1 MNCFTRLIG
10 WPIQI
15 FIAVFLLQAHTS
27 ANADDFVLSVLH
39 KQINTAFN
47 SLPLQIIEPGYKQKN
62 TGKSQE
68 LNVYPEPYSQ
78 VNGEE
83 SYELRIEKGRY
94 IIIAL
99 GGVILIIILLF
110 IMFYRQWQMIYHQRI
125 LSLEQRLL
133 RSQMNPHFIFN
144 SLMNIQN
151 FMLSN
156 DVKKANNYLTR
167 FARLVRAILENSR
180 EEFIPLEEEIGML
193 RNYLDLQKLRHN
205 NKLDYEI
212 SIDEHIMTEDILIPP
227 MLTQPFVENAI
238 EHGIMLKEGKGL
250 VSIEICQNKEYLLV
264 IIKDNGIG
272 RKEAMARRETLQK
285 TQRSLSTKITRERIE
300 LYNSKAKNKI
310 ELKISDIKDEN
321 AKTVLGTSVKL
332 KIPLS
337 KI

>member
-1 MNCFTRLIG
+1 MNCFTRLIV

-15 FIAVFLLQAHTS
+15 FIVVFLLQALTS
-27 ANADDFVLSVLH
+27 ANADGFVPSFLH
-39 KQINTAFN
+39 REINTAVT
-47 SLPLQIIEPGYKQKN
+47 SLPSQIIESGYFLNSPGK
-62 TGKSQE
+62 TQE
-68 LNVYPEPYSQ
+68 LNPYPALHPKL
-78 VNGEE
+78 NGDE
-83 SYELRIEKGRY
+83 SYELRIEKDRY

-110 IMFYRQWQMIYHQRI
+110 IMIYRQWQLKYHQRI

-167 FARLVRAILENSR
+167 FARLIRAILENSR
-180 EEFIPLEEEIGML
+180 EEFISLEEEIDML

-205 NKLDYEI
+205 NKMDYEI
-212 SIDEHIMTEDILIPP
+212 SIDEHIITEDVLMPP

-250 VSIEICQNKEYLLV
+250 VNIEICQNNEYLLV
-264 IIKDNGIG
+264 IINDNGVG
-272 RKEAMARRETLQK
+272 RKEAMARRETPQK

-300 LYNSKAKNKI
+300 LYNSKAKSKI

-321 AKTVLGTSVKL
+321 AKTILGTSVKL

>member
-1 MNCFTRLIG
+1 MNCFTRLIA

-27 ANADDFVLSVLH
+27 ANAGDFVLSN
-39 KQINTAFN
+39 KPNQINITVR
-47 SLPLQIIEPGYKQKN
+47 SLPFQIIKSGYLHSSECR
-62 TGKSQE
+62 SQE
-68 LNVYPEPYSQ
+68 LNVYSAVHAQ
-78 VNGEE
+78 LNGEE
-83 SYELRIEKGRY
+83 SYKLRIEKDRY

-110 IMFYRQWQMIYHQRI
+110 IMFYRQWQMKYHQRI

-151 FMLSN
+151 FILSN

-180 EEFIPLEEEIGML
+180 EEFILLEEEIGML

-205 NKLDYEI
+205 SKLDYEI
-212 SIDEHIMTEDILIPP
+212 LIDEHIMTEDILIPP

-250 VSIEICQNKEYLLV
+250 VTIEICQNKEYLLV
-264 IIKDNGIG
+264 IIKDNGVG
-272 RKEAMARRETLQK
+272 RKEAMARMETSQK
-285 TQRSLSTKITRERIE
+285 TQRSLSTKITRERID

-321 AKTVLGTSVKL
+321 AKSVLGTSVKL

>member
-1 MNCFTRLIG
+1 MKCFTRFIV
-10 WPIQI
+10 WPIQLFIVI
-15 FIAVFLLQAHTS
+15 FWLQAHTT
-27 ANADDFVLSVLH
+27 ANADDFVLSLLH
-39 KQINTAFN
+39 KEINTGVT
-47 SLPLQIIEPGYKQKN
+47 SLPLQIIECGYSLN
-62 TGKSQE
+62 SPGKSQI
-68 LNVYPEPYSQ
+68 LNVSLALSPQ
-78 VNGEE
+78 VNGEG
-83 SYELRIEKGRY
+83 SYEVRIEKERY

-110 IMFYRQWQMIYHQRI
+110 IMFYRQWQLKYHQRI

-180 EEFIPLEEEIGML
+180 EEFIPLEEEIDML

-212 SIDEHIMTEDILIPP
+212 SVHEHIMTEDILIPP
-227 MLTQPFVENAI
+227 MLIQPFVENAI
-238 EHGIMLKEGKGL
+238 EHGILLKKGKGH
-250 VSIEICQNKEYLLV
+250 VNIEISQNNEYLLV
-264 IIKDNGIG
+264 IINDNGVG
-272 RKEAMARRETLQK
+272 RKEAMARRKKPQK
-285 TQRSLSTKITRERIE
+285 TQRSLSTMITRERIE
-300 LYNSKAKNKI
+300 LYNSKAKTKI

-321 AKTVLGTSVKL
+321 AKTILGTSVKL